1 MSKSTIIGLTT
12 LGTFIAAMIF
22 ALNATHGSPVKERT
36 TVEAEFANVAG
47 LMVGDDVRIASTR
60 VGYVEEMKIDDGQ
73 AVLVLQLDDPE
84 RKVYADATAAV
95 TDRSGFGQK
104 FVNLDPGS
112 PGAGELTGRI
122 DRSQTIRS

>member
-1 MSKSTIIGLTT
+1 MSKSTIIGLST

-36 TVEAEFANVAG
+36 TVEAAFENVAG

-73 AVLVLQLDDPE
+73 AVLVLKLDDPK

-112 PGAGELTGRI
+112 PGCG
-122 DRSQTIRS
+122 